1 MLNENIHEITIEQT
15 NVAGQKSSLR
25 EANAADME
33 RLLELGNSPEFQKY
47 MGKGTRTLDRILE
60 ETVEAAEKPTL
71 KNLLTT
77 GQQEDTPKKLL
88 YIISGSKNLSTK
100 EELGNMQG
108 MVGLLKCERV
118 DASKPIKRYI
128 AQQEKD
134 MGLAS
139 VKDTK
144 YPVLEI
150 TYARYPNSE
159 GGQVASGVRQALWEL
174 YLKTTEVMETTVT
187 EENGKRYMVKKH
199 FNKITDTEPDSTEGV
214 SLEEN
219 ELPDTGVKMEFLTP
233 LVVLAYIDPE
243 NHDSMRTAEA
253 AGLVRIT
260 EDEFVDVIGD
270 HIYQVDWN
278 VLVEKIQASADKEW
292 TRKF

>member
-25 EANAADME
+25 EANAGDME
-33 RLLELGNSPEFQKY
+33 RFWELVESPDFKKYFGDDEKTTKTIREGTIATTLE
-47 MGKGTRTLDRILE
+47 
-60 ETVEAAEKPTL
+60 
-71 KNLLTT
+71 NLLMPKE
-77 GQQEDTPKKLL
+77 QEGDSKKFL
-88 YIISGSKNLSTK
+88 YIISGSSALVGKGEFGNL
-100 EELGNMQG
+100 QG
-108 MVGLLKCERV
+108 MVGLLHCERI

-174 YLKTTEVMETTVT
+174 YLRTTEVMETTVT
-187 EENGKRYMVKKH
+187 EENGKRYMVQKH